1 MLEIF
6 TYLFI
11 QKALISGIAISIACS
26 MLGLFLVVKRYALF
40 GDAISHIALS
50 GVSIGIFLN
59 VYPLWTSIITS
70 TIASLG
76 IIRLRKST
84 KLHGDTIISI
94 LLLSGVAFAVMLISI
109 SNGFTS
115 DLFSYLFGNILLISN
130 EDFITA
136 LIASSIIIASILILK
151 DRLYY
156 IAINLEQAKLSGI
169 KVDLIEYIFMILA
182 SVIAIVAIRLVGI
195 LLVSSIIVLP
205 NAASLML
212 GKGFKFTMLASIIIS
227 VTSVVI
233 GIISSYYLDIAPSSM
248 IVIIGL
254 VILLGIVI
262 KNSYISKKGFIL
274 NR

>member
-40 GDAISHIALS
+40 GDAISHITLS

-59 VYPLWTSIITS
+59 IYPLWTSIITS

-94 LLLSGVAFAVMLISI
+94 LLLSGVAFAVLFISI

-156 IAINLEQAKLSGI
+156 IAISVEQAKLSGI

-195 LLVSSIIVLP
+195 LLVSAIIVLP

-254 VILLGIVI
+254 VTLLGIVI
-262 KNSYISKKGFIL
+262 KNSYISKKGVIL